1 MIVLVCVLVDANCQQ
16 QAPLILRSAAQFL
29 SSVWPS
35 FACTLGR
42 GQSFCLDADQAFR
55 PFLIAQNPPSNSIL
69 LMGKILLTACVA
81 LALLGCGRSTNF
93 DKKGDHYDTRGI
105 VRGFSPDRSAIEIQH
120 ENIPGFMPSMT
131 MPFVARDPKQIA
143 DFKTGDAISFR
154 MAVTKKDFWIED
166 MKRIRR
172 EEVNVAEP
180 KQTSSVSTERDAR
193 LKEGDE
199 MPPFSLTN
207 QDGERIS
214 LDTFRGQPFVLT
226 FVFTRCPVPNFCPR
240 MSNNFEELQ
249 AAIKGGTGTLATTRL
264 LSITLDPGYDTP
276 KILDDY
282 AAFHHA
288 DSKIWIFATGDEK
301 AIDSLTGAFS
311 VYRQTE
317 GGTISHGLATA
328 LINRS
333 GRIERIWRGNAWTPA
348 EVTEAV
354 QAETR

>member
-1 MIVLVCVLVDANCQQ
+1 MQ
-16 QAPLILRSAAQFL
+16 
-29 SSVWPS
+29 
-35 FACTLGR
+35 
-42 GQSFCLDADQAFR
+42 
-55 PFLIAQNPPSNSIL
+55 
-69 LMGKILLTACVA
+69 KILLAGCVA
-81 LALLGCGRSTNF
+81 LALLGCGRSTNS
-93 DKKGDHYDTRGI
+93 DEGADHYDTRGV

-131 MPFVARDPKQIA
+131 MPFVSRNPKEITNLR
-143 DFKTGDAISFR
+143 TGDAISFR
-154 MAVTKKDFWIED
+154 MTVTQKDFWID
-166 MKRIRR
+166 NVKKIRR

-207 QDGERIS
+207 QNDERIS

-226 FVFTRCPVPNFCPR
+226 FVFTRCSVPNFCPR

-249 AAIKGGTGTLATTRL
+249 TAIKAGSGTTATTRL
-264 LSITLDPGYDTP
+264 LSVTLDPNYDTP
-276 KILDDY
+276 KILSHY

-288 DSKIWIFATGDEK
+288 DSKIWTFATGDEK
-301 AIDSLTGAFS
+301 EIDSLTRAFS

-328 LINRS
+328 LINRD
-333 GRIERIWRGNAWTPA
+333 GRVERIWRGNAWTPA
-348 EVTEAV
+348 EVTEAI
-354 QAETR
+354 QAENK